1 MSDATKQV
9 VHPGGIKRG
18 YDAWL
23 KKAGQSNIIEKII
36 DKRPSVFNKKGRE
49 QIALI
54 EERLGW
60 TDVMRSLKRETLA
73 IERMADA
80 VRDDGVEH
88 LFVLGMGGSSL
99 SASVISKVFGKQS
112 WLKTFTIVDTTA
124 PTVLDEIFKSIDLT
138 KSFFIVESK
147 SGSTIET
154 ISLFRLLFRRI
165 KDARPL
171 KAGKYFCAVTDERS
185 DLHHMS
191 RRNRFRALYL
201 NPGDVGGRYSAL
213 SYFGLV
219 PAAFTKANINGI
231 ISSADDFLSTME
243 ANPNN
248 NDALSLGCFLGS
260 AWEAGKDKLRFVA
273 SPKTASLIPWIEQLV
288 AESTGKDGK
297 GIVPIE
303 GDNRGPVS
311 DVNNDSAFIYYTM
324 GGEKPKLLPS
334 SGSNIPW
341 VVINV
346 SKSVNLGAEMLKWEM
361 ATAVSSII
369 MDVNPFDEPNVA
381 ETKAN
386 TYEFLKTRRGPRKI
400 IPIDPLFYYGDMDI
414 MGAEEIKALARK
426 KPYSPEEIIRSFF
439 GDIGKGDYISLLCY
453 SEITPAIERKFDVVR
468 ETLAKDYNV
477 TVLRSFGP
485 RYLHSLGQLHKGGK
499 QNGHF
504 IVFER
509 EFPNDYDIPLTL
521 FSFERLIK
529 AQAKADIAALKKR
542 KRPIITINLK
552 SNPVAGLTRFLE
564 LVKK

>member
-1 MSDATKQV
+1 MSDAIKQV

-18 YDAWL
+18 YDSWL

-36 DKRPSVFNKKGRE
+36 DKRPSVFNKRGRE
-49 QIALI
+49 QMALI

-73 IERMADA
+73 IERMADT
-80 VRDDGVEH
+80 VREDGLEH

-99 SASVISKVFGKQS
+99 PANIFYKFFGKQS
-112 WLKTFTIVDTTA
+112 WLKSFTIVDTTA
-124 PTVLDEIFKSIDLT
+124 PTALDEILKSVELT
-138 KSFFIVESK
+138 NSFFVVESK
-147 SGSTIET
+147 SGSTVET
-154 ISLFRLLFRRI
+154 ISLFRMLFRRI
-165 KDARPL
+165 KDVRPL

-201 NPGDVGGRYSAL
+201 NPQDVGGRYSAL

-219 PAAFTKANINGI
+219 PAAFTKANVNGI

-243 ANPNN
+243 SNPND
-248 NDALSLGCFLGS
+248 NDALSLGCFMGS

-273 SPKTASLIPWIEQLV
+273 SKKAGPFIPWIEQLV
-288 AESTGKDGK
+288 AESTGKEGK
-297 GIVPIE
+297 GIIPIE
-303 GDNRGPVS
+303 GDNRGPAA
-311 DVNNDSAFIYYTM
+311 DVDGDSAFLYYTM
-324 GGEKPKLLPS
+324 GSEKPSSLPPS
-334 SGSNIPW
+334 SSNIPRT
-341 VVINV
+341 VINV
-346 SKSVNLGAEMLKWEM
+346 PKSIGLGAEMLKWEM
-361 ATAVSSII
+361 ATAVASII
-369 MDVNPFDEPNVA
+369 MGVNPFDEPNVA

-386 TYEFLKTRRGPRKI
+386 TYEFLKTRRGPRKY
-400 IPIDPLFYYGDMDI
+400 IPIDPLFHYGDMDI
-414 MGAEEIKALARK
+414 MAAEGIKSLARK

-439 GDIGKGDYISLLCY
+439 GDIKKGDYISLLCY
-453 SEITPAIERKFDVVR
+453 SEITPAIERKLNAARDA
-468 ETLAKDYNV
+468 LSKDYKV

-509 EFPNDYDIPLTL
+509 EYPNDYDIPMTL

-529 AQAKADIAALKKR
+529 AQAKADIAALTKR
-542 KRPIITINLK
+542 KRPVITINLK
-552 SNPVAGLTRFLE
+552 SNPAAGLTRFLE